1 MVFYVSG
8 DREEELLIK
17 ALFAALA
24 TCIDPDRYE
33 RLRKMLA
40 RALTCREKQGKRK
53 SRYRK
58 DSD

>member
-8 DREEELLIK
+8 DREAELLIK
-17 ALFAALA
+17 ALSAALA
-24 TCIDPDRYE
+24 TCTDADRYE
-33 RLRKMLA
+33 RLQKMLA

-53 SRYRK
+53 AATRK

>member
-17 ALFAALA
+17 ALSAALA
-24 TCIDPDRYE
+24 ESIDPDRYE

-40 RALTCREKQGKRK
+40 RALTCRERQGQKK
-53 SRYRK
+53 SRHSK
-58 DSD
+58 SDD